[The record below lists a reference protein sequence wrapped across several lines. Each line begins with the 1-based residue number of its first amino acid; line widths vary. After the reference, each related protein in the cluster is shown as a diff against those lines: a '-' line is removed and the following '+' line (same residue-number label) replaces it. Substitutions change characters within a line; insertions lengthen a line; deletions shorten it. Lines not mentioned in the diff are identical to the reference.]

1 MLHISN
7 RRLAAIVAVTALLA
21 AGPVYLATAPATHA
35 ETATTPATT
44 LAPMPTLAP
53 LVETVTPAVVN
64 IAVESKAPAE
74 ENPMMKDPFFR
85 KFFNMPNQMPAR
97 PQMSA
102 GSGVIVDAA
111 QGYVLTNFHVVDHA
125 DDVTVTL
132 KDRRKFKAKVV
143 GSDPGTDIALLKID
157 ADHLT
162 ALPFGDSDSL
172 HVGDYVVAIG
182 NPFALGQTVTAGIV
196 SALGRSGLNI
206 EGYEDFIQTDASINP
221 GNSGGALVN
230 LKGELV
236 GINTAIVGPAGG
248 NVGIGFAVPTSMAHL
263 VMDQLAKYGTVH
275 RGRLGIMVQD
285 LTPNVAQAMKVGT
298 NEGAIVSQVEPG
310 SPADKAGIKAGDVV
324 TELDKR
330 PVHGASDL
338 RNHIGLMSIGQDVE
352 IGLVRDG
359 AQKTV
364 EAKVAKA
371 PEKQEVAGET
381 GASGE
386 TVAQLEG
393 AQFRNIEP
401 GMPEY
406 GHSDGVLVSQV
417 AEESPAARHGIRDG
431 DVITAVNREKVR
443 SIDDL
448 KTDVGKAKGV
458 ITLNI
463 LRDGASVFLVIS

>member
-1 MLHISN
+1 
-7 RRLAAIVAVTALLA
+7 
-21 AGPVYLATAPATHA
+21 
-35 ETATTPATT
+35 
-44 LAPMPTLAP
+44 
-53 LVETVTPAVVN
+53 
-64 IAVESKAPAE
+64 
-74 ENPMMKDPFFR
+74 
-85 KFFNMPNQMPAR
+85 
-97 PQMSA
+97 
-102 GSGVIVDAA
+102 
-111 QGYVLTNFHVVDHA
+111 
-125 DDVTVTL
+125 VTL
-132 KDRRKFKAKVV
+132 KDRRKFKAKVI

-263 VMDQLAKYGTVH
+263 VMEQLAKYGAVH

-298 NEGAIVSQVEPG
+298 DEGAIVSQVEPG
-310 SPADKAGIKAGDVV
+310 SPAEKAGIKAGDVV
-324 TELDKR
+324 TQIDKH

-338 RNHIGLMSIGQDVE
+338 RNRIGLMSIGQDVE
-352 IGLVRDG
+352 VGLVRDG
-359 AQKTV
+359 EQKTV
-364 EAKVAKA
+364 EATVAKA
-371 PEKQEVAGET
+371 PEKQEVAEET

-406 GHSDGVLVSQV
+406 GHGDGVLVTQV

-431 DVITAVNREKVR
+431 DIITAVNHEKVR
-443 SIDDL
+443 SVDDL
-448 KTDVGKAKGV
+448 KADVGKSKGV